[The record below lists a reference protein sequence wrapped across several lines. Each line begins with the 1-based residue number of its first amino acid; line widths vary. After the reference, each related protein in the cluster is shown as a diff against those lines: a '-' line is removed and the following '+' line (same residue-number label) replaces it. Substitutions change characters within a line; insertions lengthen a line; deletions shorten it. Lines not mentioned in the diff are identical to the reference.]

1 MYLLFRGLRC
11 YKQEWATVMPKLHVK
26 LKSMPRVETVNNLHF
41 PIYYW
46 GSSEYLLAE
55 YAYPR
60 TTWFANQVMH

>member
-1 MYLLFRGLRC
+1 
-11 YKQEWATVMPKLHVK
+11 MPKLHVK
-26 LKSMPRVETVNNLHF
+26 LKSMRRVETVDNLHF